1 MHEPPPSNAP
11 ERERP
16 DQMLSADTLS
26 QVRDAVRRALSDT
39 PSDKALSEAMHRLA
53 DEARA
58 RGMRAEHVIIILKGM
73 LEEMD
78 GDWRGGADRHAAMA
92 ARVVTRA
99 IEAYYRTDV

>member
-16 DQMLSADTLS
+16 DQMLSAETLS

-39 PSDKALSEAMHRLA
+39 SSDKALSEALHRLA

-58 RGMRAEHVIIILKGM
+58 RGMRAEHVIILLKGM
-73 LEEMD
+73 LGEMD
-78 GDWRGGADRHAAMA
+78 GDWRGGGDRHAATA